1 MMACGDWPAAGVQ
14 HDLFQESDLPL
25 LWRGGPHSSRAVRRY
40 LAVRRL
46 RAGHVCREAHRS
58 DGGCIRRHHQHSEI
72 PVLVDFWAAWCGPCK
87 AMAPAFE
94 KAALTMESQ
103 VKFAKL
109 NTDEEQ
115 SIAQQFD
122 IRSIPTMILFRDGQE
137 VARHSGALM
146 GGDIERWV
154 DGATG
159 GRPRRDLNWI
169 AFASIAWARRGC
181 RATCSAA

>member
-1 MMACGDWPAAGVQ
+1 MTFSRKVTCPYCGAVDRVPAEQFDDSLHCGSCGRAMFAAKPF
-14 HDLFQESDLPL
+14 DLTAASFAETISNND
-25 LWRGGPHSSRAVRRY
+25 
-40 LAVRRL
+40 
-46 RAGHVCREAHRS
+46 
-58 DGGCIRRHHQHSEI
+58 I

-94 KAALTMESQ
+94 KAALAMESR

-115 SIAQQFD
+115 SVAQQFD

-146 GGDIERWV
+146 GGALERWV
-154 DGATG
+154 TDQ
-159 GRPRRDLNWI
+159 L
-169 AFASIAWARRGC
+169 
-181 RATCSAA
+181 AAAPAET

>member
-1 MMACGDWPAAGVQ
+1 MTFSRKVTCPYCGVAERIPAEQFNDDLVCGSCGRAMFAAKPFDLSAAAFAETIAG
-14 HDLFQESDLPL
+14 
-25 LWRGGPHSSRAVRRY
+25 
-40 LAVRRL
+40 
-46 RAGHVCREAHRS
+46 
-58 DGGCIRRHHQHSEI
+58 SEI

-94 KAALTMESQ
+94 KAALAMESR

-122 IRSIPTMILFRDGQE
+122 IRSIPTMILFRGGQE

-154 DGATG
+154 TQQLADTTETA
-159 GRPRRDLNWI
+159 
-169 AFASIAWARRGC
+169 
-181 RATCSAA
+181 